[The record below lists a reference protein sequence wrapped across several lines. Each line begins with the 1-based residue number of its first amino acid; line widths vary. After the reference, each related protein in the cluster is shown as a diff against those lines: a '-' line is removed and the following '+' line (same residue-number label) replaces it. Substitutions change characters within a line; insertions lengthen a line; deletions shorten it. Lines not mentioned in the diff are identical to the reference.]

1 MRLSVSRTKN
11 ACSYYIIDSYRGLD
25 GKVKTKVIE
34 KLGTEKHIKET
45 YAVEDA
51 EQWCRQYLETKK
63 AEEAKIKSQNC
74 RSITIKLAENL
85 PKDEKALTYNAGY
98 LVLEKIYHEFGIANI
113 CSEIQ
118 AKHPHVKGFSLNKV
132 LKAMLFGRVLNP
144 SSKLSLSNKVQQQM
158 LECPNAQIQH
168 IYRAMDLIAKH
179 HDLIQDRLYYYSNK
193 SMPRNV
199 NMSQPTEKDLI

>member
-1 MRLSVSRTKN
+1 MSVMCYYIGIVIFQWFRLMRLSVSRTKN
-11 ACSYYIIDSYRGLD
+11 ACSYYIIDSFRGLD

-45 YAVEDA
+45 YSVEDA
-51 EQWCRQYLETKK
+51 ELWCRQYLETKK
-63 AEEAKIKSQNC
+63 AEEKKIKSKSC
-74 RSITIKLAENL
+74 RTISIKLAENL

-132 LKAMLFGRVLNP
+132 LKAMLFGRVLSP
-144 SSKLSLSNKVQQQM
+144 SVRYHEEDPK
-158 LECPNAQIQH
+158 
-168 IYRAMDLIAKH
+168 
-179 HDLIQDRLYYYSNK
+179 
-193 SMPRNV
+193 
-199 NMSQPTEKDLI
+199 